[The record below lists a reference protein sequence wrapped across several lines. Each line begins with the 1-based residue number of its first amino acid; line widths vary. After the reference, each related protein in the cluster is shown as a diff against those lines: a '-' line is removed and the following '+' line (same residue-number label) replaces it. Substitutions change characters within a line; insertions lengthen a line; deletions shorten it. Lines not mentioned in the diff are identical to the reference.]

1 MEEETTE
8 PSKESRP
15 RDGLN
20 LIKHAGV
27 HFVIGISALSL
38 WAGADAW
45 YLATGL
51 ALASFLAFSTAIV
64 AGVVVATLI
73 HEWFH
78 FAGAVFSGS
87 KYRIPR
93 KTGVFVYNF
102 DYENN
107 SVAQFNVMSLA
118 GQLGSW
124 LAVIGLFI
132 LVPMDN
138 PGRWML
144 LAAAIGSAVFGG
156 AIEWP
161 VLLRTRSSGNPLAE
175 LGKITPA
182 VFNRSLLI
190 GTGSGLLAWYTLS

>member
-1 MEEETTE
+1 MEEQTTK
-8 PSKESRP
+8 PSKTPPSHNV
-15 RDGLN
+15 LN
-20 LIKHAGV
+20 LFKHAGV
-27 HFVIGISALSL
+27 HFVAGISALSL

-45 YLATGL
+45 YLTTGL
-51 ALASFLAFSTAIV
+51 ALASFLAISAAII

-78 FAGAVFSGS
+78 FAGAVLSGS
-87 KYRIPR
+87 SYRIPR
-93 KTGVFVYNF
+93 KIGVFVYSF
-102 DYENN
+102 DYQSN
-107 SVAQFNVMSLA
+107 SLAQFNVMSLA

-156 AIEWP
+156 VIEWP
-161 VLLRTRSSGNPLAE
+161 VLMRTRSSGKPLEE
-175 LGKITPA
+175 LEKITPA